1 LAVCRNCPTCTDETG
16 RNRNT
21 REILEYGG
29 IMVMEKLKRLQKK
42 LSASGYNAEFIT
54 VYNRNGSGE
63 NVPALRIITDY
74 EGQYP
79 PKETY
84 AAISDIKK
92 LCKNHVTECRG
103 FYTAIFIY

>member
-1 LAVCRNCPTCTDETG
+1 
-16 RNRNT
+16 
-21 REILEYGG
+21 
-29 IMVMEKLKRLQKK
+29 MEKLKRLQKK

-54 VYNRNGSGE
+54 VYNRKGSGE
-63 NVPALRIITDY
+63 NVPALRISTDY

>member
-1 LAVCRNCPTCTDETG
+1 
-16 RNRNT
+16 
-21 REILEYGG
+21 
-29 IMVMEKLKRLQKK
+29 MSMEKLKRLQKK

-63 NVPALRIITDY
+63 NVPALRISTDY

-84 AAISDIKK
+84 TAISDIKK

>member
-1 LAVCRNCPTCTDETG
+1 
-16 RNRNT
+16 
-21 REILEYGG
+21 
-29 IMVMEKLKRLQKK
+29 MEKLKRLQKK

-74 EGQYP
+74 KGQYP

-103 FYTAIFIY
+103 FLPPYLFINQPPQRMPAGPISAAVFAFQTLTGQP

>member
-1 LAVCRNCPTCTDETG
+1 LAFPGFDSPACFYLDH
-16 RNRNT
+16 

>member
-1 LAVCRNCPTCTDETG
+1 
-16 RNRNT
+16 
-21 REILEYGG
+21 
-29 IMVMEKLKRLQKK
+29 MEKLKRLQKK

-54 VYNRNGSGE
+54 VYNCNGSGE

-84 AAISDIKK
+84 AAISDIK
-92 LCKNHVTECRG
+92 NHVTECRG